1 VLRHLAASRWVKLGL
16 LAITLG
22 FCAYGLAAQRTEAVA
37 DLQRLSWAAVAGALV
52 AVLAGLGCMMLSWRA
67 LLADLGS
74 PLHLRAATRVLFIA
88 QLGKYVPGAVWAAA
102 AQVELAR
109 EHLVPRKR
117 AASATVVAML
127 VTLASGLLV
136 AAVALP
142 LSSGDAAREYWWA
155 LALAPPALIGLY
167 PPVTCWVLNRL
178 LRLAKRPPLERRISG
193 AGMIRAVAWAL
204 VAWAFFSVHAWL
216 LVADMT
222 GKGVSVLPI
231 AAGAYAL
238 AWSVGFVLIPFP
250 GGVGPREL
258 AFIAALAPV
267 MPRGSAIVVAVVS
280 RLVLTAGDLAW
291 AGAAFWLGRG
301 SRPGP
306 GGPVRG
312 SAAAPARSGA
322 AAATAEDNAAAPAQ
336 NGAGGPAENG
346 AAATAGSG
354 GVTAPAGNS
363 VPG

>member
-1 VLRHLAASRWVKLGL
+1 
-16 LAITLG
+16 
-22 FCAYGLAAQRTEAVA
+22 
-37 DLQRLSWAAVAGALV
+37 
-52 AVLAGLGCMMLSWRA
+52 
-67 LLADLGS
+67 
-74 PLHLRAATRVLFIA
+74 
-88 QLGKYVPGAVWAAA
+88 
-102 AQVELAR
+102 
-109 EHLVPRKR
+109 
-117 AASATVVAML
+117 
-127 VTLASGLLV
+127 V

-167 PPVTCWVLNRL
+167 PPVTCWVLDRV

-193 AGMIRAVAWAL
+193 PGMIRAVAWSL
-204 VAWAFFSVHAWL
+204 LGWAFFSVHAWL

-222 GKGVSVLPI
+222 GKGTSVLPI

-280 RLVLTAGDLAW
+280 RLVLTLADLIW
-291 AGAAFWLGRG
+291 
-301 SRPGP
+301 
-306 GGPVRG
+306 
-312 SAAAPARSGA
+312 A
-322 AAATAEDNAAAPAQ
+322 AAAGAIGRHHPAAASQ
-336 NGAGGPAENG
+336 DS
-346 AAATAGSG
+346 AAS
-354 GVTAPAGNS
+354 PAGKSSPSHNSTPADNS

>member
-1 VLRHLAASRWVKLGL
+1 MLRRLATSRWVKVGL
-16 LAITLG
+16 LAIALG
-22 FCAYGLAAQRTEAVA
+22 FCAYGLVSQRAEAAAA
-37 DLQRLSWAAVAGALV
+37 LQDLSWGSVTGAVGAAVAG
-52 AVLAGLGCMMLSWRA
+52 LGCLMLSWRA
-67 LLADLGS
+67 LLRDLGS
-74 PLHLRAATRVLFIA
+74 PLPVRSVTRIYFVA

-109 EHLVPRKR
+109 GHEVPRKR
-117 AASATVVAML
+117 SASATVVAML
-127 VTLASGLLV
+127 VTLATGLLV

-167 PPVTCWVLNRL
+167 PPVTCWVLDRV
-178 LRLAKRPPLERRISG
+178 LRMAKRPPLERRISG
-193 AGMIRAVAWAL
+193 PGMIRAVAWSL
-204 VAWAFFSVHAWL
+204 LGWAFFSVHAWL

-222 GKGVSVLPI
+222 GKAASVLPI

-280 RLVLTAGDLAW
+280 RLVLTLADLIW
-291 AGAAFWLGRG
+291 
-301 SRPGP
+301 
-306 GGPVRG
+306 
-312 SAAAPARSGA
+312 A
-322 AAATAEDNAAAPAQ
+322 AAAGAIGRHHPAAASQ
-336 NGAGGPAENG
+336 DS
-346 AAATAGSG
+346 AAS
-354 GVTAPAGNS
+354 PAGKSSPSHNSTPADNS